1 MTCWCWEDIGT
12 EFNKVPWGKDRN
24 PPFFLFLQS
33 TCTVRILKFPT
44 CLLYHHSVSVA
55 LVHFVSGES
64 HIQALYCHLG
74 GGYFT
79 PKCTFLTLAKL
90 GKNPTAIHHLLTN
103 KTCWL
108 PFAMYYKMTK
118 KKKLL
123 VQSDCIVSWRLRPD
137 CWGGLHAPVMCR
149 HIPLQSFVNSSWT
162 NKSLRWLMPGLWQ

>member
-1 MTCWCWEDIGT
+1 MSSCTLLGGYKNDMLMLGRHR
-12 EFNKVPWGKDRN
+12 DRIQPGPLRQRQKSSILPLLAKHMYSEN
-24 PPFFLFLQS
+24 SQISHLPPLPPF
-33 TCTVRILKFPT
+33 CI
-44 CLLYHHSVSVA
+44 SVA

-90 GKNPTAIHHLLTN
+90 GKYPTAIHHLLTN

-137 CWGGLHAPVMCR
+137 C
-149 HIPLQSFVNSSWT
+149 
-162 NKSLRWLMPGLWQ
+162 